1 MTSNKEHDLRHK
13 SKHIMDGIVHAPQR
27 AFYRSMGLK
36 DEDFKKPL
44 IGVASTWNEVSPC
57 NITLHD
63 QAEHVKKAITDN
75 GGVPREFVTIAVTD
89 GIAMGH
95 EGMKASLVSREA
107 IADSVELVMLGHQY
121 DALVGL
127 AGCDKSLPG
136 MMMVMAR
143 LNVPSLFLYGGTM
156 MPGHLNG
163 KDLTVVDVYE
173 AVGAY
178 TAGKMTAEEVY
189 QIENEACPGPG
200 SCGGQFTAN
209 TMACVAEAIG
219 MALPGSSAY
228 PAVHPD
234 RPQVNLDCGEA
245 IMHLLA
251 NNIRPLDIMTREA
264 FENAI
269 RVVAASGGSTNAC
282 LHLPAMAHE
291 AGVELTLADINRLFD
306 ETPHIADLK
315 PGGKYVM
322 YDLFKV
328 GGVPIIMKA
337 LLEAGLIHGDC
348 LTVSG
353 KTVAENLKDVQ
364 LPESQDVVRSA
375 QNPLSPTGGLKILYG
390 NLSPEGAVVKVAGLT
405 RRVHRG
411 PARVFNGE
419 EATFAAIEKQNIKA
433 GDTVII
439 RYEGPKG
446 GPGMREMLSVTAAL
460 YGQNL
465 GQEVALITDGRFSGG
480 TRGLCV
486 GHVGPEA
493 YSGGPIALIQDG
505 DMILVDAEKGIL
517 TLEVDDAELAKRRKA
532 WSVPASLY
540 SGGVLWKYA
549 QEVGPACFGAITH
562 PGCHPKASSQACSV
576 DSKERTPLSV

>member
-1 MTSNKEHDLRHK
+1 
-13 SKHIMDGIVHAPQR
+13 
-27 AFYRSMGLK
+27 MGLK

-63 QAEHVKKAITDN
+63 QAEYVKKAITEN

-95 EGMKASLVSREA
+95 EGMHASLPSREA

-143 LNVPSLFLYGGTM
+143 LNVPALFLYGGTM

-178 TAGKMTAEEVY
+178 TAGKMTEEEVY

-219 MALPGSSAY
+219 MAIPGSSAY

-234 RPQVNLDCGEA
+234 RSKVNLNCGEA
-245 IMHLLA
+245 IMRLLES
-251 NNIRPLDIMTREA
+251 NVRPRDIMTRKA

-282 LHLPAMAHE
+282 LHLPAMASE
-291 AGVELTLADINRLFD
+291 AGVELTLRDIEHLFD
-306 ETPHIADLK
+306 TTPHIADLK

-322 YDLFKV
+322 YDLFKI

-353 KTVAENLKDVQ
+353 KTVAENLKDVK
-364 LPESQDVVRSA
+364 LPEAQDVVRSA
-375 QNPLSPTGGLKILYG
+375 QNALSPTGGLKILYG
-390 NLSPEGAVVKVAGLT
+390 NLAPEGAVVKVAGLT

-419 EATFAAIEKQNIKA
+419 EATFAAIEKLEIKA
-433 GDTVII
+433 GDTVVI

-493 YSGGPIALIQDG
+493 YVGGPVALIQDG

-517 TLEVDDAELAKRRKA
+517 TLEVTDAELEKRKKTWKA
-532 WSVPASLY
+532 PEPKFSS
-540 SGGVLWKYA
+540 GVLWKYA
-549 QEVGPACFGAITH
+549 QQVGPACTGALTH
-562 PGCHPKASSQACSV
+562 PGYQAVKASSDACSINT
-576 DSKERTPLSV
+576 KEPATLSV